1 MKIKGIQLILIFL
14 ALGLPIGARAQEK
27 QRSKGDEYTIQIA
40 AMMSERDARRML
52 TMKRMQ
58 GMQNITLRREKTDAG
73 MMHRLQIGRYP
84 TKAKAEEAARTLKE
98 RGWITEYFVTV
109 IKKTFIE
116 ETADVSRWVSDEND
130 VVAVDQPRA
139 VATPVPS
146 SSFVPEVSAPVPAKP
161 APASAPAVEIETP
174 ASNETKPEA
183 APIPSENVFRLA
195 AKSLNAA
202 VVMTSTMSAVRN
214 NDNGYLYIRPRDW
227 AARDVGSS
235 VLREEGS
242 RSGEMFISSEAG
254 AFISTSYRRFE
265 LTPNGVMDG
274 TVPVKDITPEN
285 LIERIMGKLR
295 KLPGVSDVRD
305 LRYSVRSMEG
315 TERTEVALELK
326 FSPSV
331 DDAPVP
337 FVGRAVMMR
346 NAAGVLEL
354 IGLRQTTSNAN
365 VDEILEQTLA
375 SIKLTR

>member
-1 MKIKGIQLILIFL
+1 MKLIGIQLILILL
-14 ALGLPIGARAQEK
+14 ALGLPIGAGAQEK

-40 AMMSERDARRML
+40 AMMSERDARRVL

-58 GMQNITLRREKTDAG
+58 GMRDITLRREKTDAG
-73 MMHRLQIGRYP
+73 MMHRVQIGRYA
-84 TKAKAEEAARTLKE
+84 TKAKAEQAARALKE
-98 RGWITEYFVTV
+98 RGWITDYFITV
-109 IKKTFIE
+109 IKKTYIE
-116 ETADVSRWVSDEND
+116 ESADLSQWAPDDDN
-130 VVAVDQPRA
+130 VVAIEQPRA
-139 VATPVPS
+139 VATP
-146 SSFVPEVSAPVPAKP
+146 APF
-161 APASAPAVEIETP
+161 SAPAPEAAAPPVLSTAMPAAATETP
-174 ASNETKPEA
+174 ASTGPRPEA
-183 APIPSENVFRLA
+183 VPIPSEDVFRLA

-214 NDNGYLYIRPRDW
+214 NDYGYLYLRPRDW

-265 LTPNGVMDG
+265 LTPNGVLDG

-315 TERTEVALELK
+315 TERTEVTLELK

-337 FVGRAVMMR
+337 FIGRAVMMR

-354 IGLRQTTSNAN
+354 IGLRQNPGTAN
-365 VDEILEQTLA
+365 VDEIIDQTLS